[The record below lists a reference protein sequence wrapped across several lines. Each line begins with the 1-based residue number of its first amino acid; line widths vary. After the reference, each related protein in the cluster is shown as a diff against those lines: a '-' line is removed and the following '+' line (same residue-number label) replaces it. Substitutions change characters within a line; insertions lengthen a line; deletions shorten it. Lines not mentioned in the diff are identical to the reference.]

1 MENRSVET
9 VKRIGTGL
17 ALILAPATTL
27 LGFAIHPDDAKTGA
41 AQLQVIVDNY
51 ARWNLAHIAILFSAA
66 FFIPATIGLM
76 HLLRER
82 GAWFGLIGG
91 ILSGFGI
98 VFLGAQMGV
107 DALATS
113 AFAALPPDQRAGL
126 VPGMQALLDLGG
138 ATPVIA
144 FTVALTLGL
153 FVLACGLFVARTV
166 PRWMSV
172 AIGIGA
178 VLQGSLVVSPDLL
191 LPRVSAVFLL
201 LGLGAIGLR
210 ELRGDAAAAAQ
221 PHATGG
227 AMAFGMERGA

>member
-9 VKRIGTGL
+9 AKRIGTGL
-17 ALILAPATTL
+17 ALILAPLTTL
-27 LGFAIHPDDAKTGA
+27 IGFAVHPDDAKTGA

-51 ARWNLAHIAILFSAA
+51 ARWNLAHIAFLISGAL
-66 FFIPATIGLM
+66 FIPATIGLM
-76 HLLRER
+76 RLLRER

-113 AFAALPPDQRAGL
+113 AFATLPADQRAGL

-138 ATPVIA
+138 ATPVVA
-144 FTVALTLGL
+144 LTVALTLGL

-166 PRWMSV
+166 PRWMSI
-172 AIGIGA
+172 ALGIGA
-178 VLQGSLVVSPDLL
+178 LLQGSLVVSTDLL

-201 LGLGAIGLR
+201 IGLGAIGLR
-210 ELRGDAAAAAQ
+210 ELRGDAVAEAQ
-221 PHATGG
+221 SRTTSG
-227 AMAFGMERGA
+227 ALQPAQS